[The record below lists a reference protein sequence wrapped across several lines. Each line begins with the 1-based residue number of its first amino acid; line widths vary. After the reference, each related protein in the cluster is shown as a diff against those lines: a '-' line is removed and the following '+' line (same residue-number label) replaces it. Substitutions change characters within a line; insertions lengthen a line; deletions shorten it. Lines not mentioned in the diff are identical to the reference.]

1 MPMMIL
7 PAITGDDR
15 GVAGSYF
22 AIIAGYLY
30 NCQYSLNF
38 IIYCVRI
45 ENYRLAYLYCLRKL
59 KCTVGEPQ
67 GPTPRVGGFG
77 NFMCN
82 FMDIFMDNFT

>member
-45 ENYRLAYLYCLRKL
+45 ENYRLAYLYCLKKL
-59 KCTVGEPQ
+59 KCTVGE
-67 GPTPRVGGFG
+67 
-77 NFMCN
+77 
-82 FMDIFMDNFT
+82 I